1 MIADLLPEEVGEV
14 PSKNPSPHGGN
25 FVAGDIMGDL
35 VIPVDSELLCDS
47 LMLDKDLLLGDMV
60 EVDRVFC

>member
-1 MIADLLPEEVGEV
+1 MEIADLLPEEVGEV

-25 FVAGDIMGDL
+25 LVAGDIMGDL

-47 LMLDKDLLLGDMV
+47 LMLDNTHL
-60 EVDRVFC
+60 